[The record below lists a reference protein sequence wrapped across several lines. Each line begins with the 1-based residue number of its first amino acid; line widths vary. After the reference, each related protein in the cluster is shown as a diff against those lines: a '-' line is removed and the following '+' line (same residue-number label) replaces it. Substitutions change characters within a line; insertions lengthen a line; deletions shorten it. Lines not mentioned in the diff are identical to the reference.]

1 MDSMAKSI
9 LQIRRGK
16 NYTSRNFTRDVSL
29 PWTRD
34 LLPGGMRERERVAFT
49 LNGTCFGLT
58 ADCLSVVISY
68 KGFALGNLYSNLK
81 KIPFIGPFCSIF
93 LFLGG

>member
-1 MDSMAKSI
+1 MDERFVAW
-9 LQIRRGK
+9 G
-16 NYTSRNFTRDVSL
+16 DE
-29 PWTRD
+29 
-34 LLPGGMRERERVAFT
+34 RERERVAFT

>member
-1 MDSMAKSI
+1 MDERFVAW
-9 LQIRRGK
+9 G
-16 NYTSRNFTRDVSL
+16 DE
-29 PWTRD
+29 
-34 LLPGGMRERERVAFT
+34 RERERVAFT

-81 KIPFIGPFCSIF
+81 KIFWAFLLDFSFFGWIISFNLMLLQGVNGSRGVQTGCVSEFC
-93 LFLGG
+93 